1 MFEPPSRWTRA
12 SCAAVGTLL
21 AVAWCSAAAPAHA
34 AGQSV
39 TFSRDIAPILFTH
52 CAGCHHP
59 GAAAPF
65 SLLTYADAR
74 PRARPIA
81 ATTERRVMPPWQPL
95 PEGPAFQGERRLTD
109 AEIRLLRQW
118 VDDGAP
124 EGDRRDLPPPPVVTR
139 GWQLGA
145 PDLVVSMPVPFDV
158 PPGGPD
164 FFQNFVLPIPVSARR
179 YVQAVEFRPGNPKVV
194 HHSRLMVDDTGE
206 SRRHDAAEPLPGFAG
221 MDTPGARFPD
231 GYFLG
236 WAPSK
241 VPKRE
246 ATAWP
251 IDPGT
256 DLVVQVHLR
265 PSGRAERLQ
274 VSVGL
279 YFTDTPP
286 AFTPVMLQMGAR
298 TLDIAAGDRSY
309 VVTDTYVLPVDARAV
324 RIAPHA
330 HYLARE
336 MVLRALPPGAAPLT
350 LLHIPDW
357 DFNWQDDYDYLQ
369 PVALPA
375 GTRLELRFTYDNSA
389 GNRRNPTAPPRR
401 VMFGSQATDEMC
413 ELLVQLVPASAA
425 DLPRLQADIMRKT
438 LAIETAEVEK
448 QSADRPGDVETRLS
462 LGAIYMQAGRWG
474 DGAREFETAARMAPN
489 HPVANYNAG
498 QVAFTRRD
506 YDVARLRLE
515 RAIQLR
521 PELVEAHAT
530 LGVIQE
536 MRGETAV
543 AMDHYRTV
551 LALRPGHLLAAT
563 NLARVL
569 MSGGAWNEAVAMLER
584 TLQERPR
591 DPGLL
596 AALAEAR
603 AGAGRQD
610 TRPGPQR

>member
-1 MFEPPSRWTRA
+1 MTRA
-12 SCAAVGTLL
+12 SRAAAGALLAAVWWS
-21 AVAWCSAAAPAHA
+21 AAAAPAA
-34 AGQSV
+34 AGPPV
-39 TFSRDIAPILFTH
+39 TFNRDIAPILFTH

-59 GAAAPF
+59 DAAAPF
-65 SLLTYADAR
+65 SLITYADAR
-74 PRARPIA
+74 PRARLIA
-81 ATTERRVMPPWQPL
+81 VTTERRVMPPWQPL
-95 PEGPAFQGERRLTD
+95 PEGPAFQGARRLTD
-109 AEIRLLRQW
+109 VEIRLLRQW

-124 EGDRRDLPPPPVVTR
+124 EGDRRDLPPPPVAAR
-139 GWQLGA
+139 GWQLGE
-145 PDLVVSMPVPFDV
+145 PDVVVSMPVPFEV

-164 FFQNFVLPIPVSARR
+164 FFQNFVLPIPVSSRR

-206 SRRHDAAEPLPGFAG
+206 SRRHDAAEPLPGFSG

-236 WAPSK
+236 WAPGK
-241 VPKRE
+241 VPNRE
-246 ATAWP
+246 AASWP
-251 IDPGT
+251 LDPGT

-286 AFTPVMLQMGAR
+286 TFTPVMLQMGAR
-298 TLDIAAGDRSY
+298 TLDIAAGERGY
-309 VVTDTYVLPVDARAV
+309 TVTDSYVLPVDARAV

-336 MVLRALPPGAAPLT
+336 MVLRALPPGGAPLT

-357 DFNWQDDYDYLQ
+357 DFNWQDDYDYVQ
-369 PVALPA
+369 PVVLPA
-375 GTRLELRFTYDNSA
+375 GTRLEMRFTYDNSA
-389 GNRRNPTAPPRR
+389 GNRRNPTTPPRR
-401 VMFGSQATDEMC
+401 VTFGSQATDEMC
-413 ELLVQLVPASAA
+413 ELLVQLVPASAT
-425 DLPRLQADIMRKT
+425 DLPRLQADITRKT

-462 LGAIYMQAGRWG
+462 LGAIYMQAGRWD
-474 DGAREFETAARMAPN
+474 DGAREFETAARLAPN

-536 MRGETAV
+536 MRGETAA
-543 AMDHYRTV
+543 AMDHYRAV
-551 LALRPGHLLAAT
+551 LALRPGHVLAAT

-569 MSGGAWNEAVAMLER
+569 GGRGSWDEAVAMLER

-591 DPGLL
+591 DPALL
-596 AALAEAR
+596 DALAKAR

-610 TRPGPQR
+610 TRPGPQQ